1 MSGAVKRSSRVSER
15 LREELSALLRGLND
29 PRVVGALVTRV
40 EMPDDLQSAKVFVRR
55 ELGPGDE
62 KDRRDLIKGL
72 QAASGKL
79 RREAGQALGL
89 RYSPELR
96 FFYDDAQEA
105 VTRVEELLQEI
116 KRDESGKPS

>member
-15 LREELSALLRGLND
+15 MREELSALLRGLDD
-29 PRVVGALVTRV
+29 PRVLGVLVTRV

-55 ELGPGDE
+55 GLGPGNE
-62 KDRRDLIKGL
+62 RDRRDLVKGL
-72 QAASGKL
+72 TAASGKL

-89 RYSPELR
+89 RYSPALK

-105 VTRVEELLQEI
+105 VSRVEELLQEI
-116 KRDESGKPS
+116 KREDPNKPG

>member
-15 LREELSALLRGLND
+15 LREEISALLRGLND
-29 PRVVGALVTRV
+29 PRVLGALVTRV

-62 KDRRDLIKGL
+62 RDRRDLVKGL
-72 QAASGKL
+72 TAASGKL

-105 VTRVEELLQEI
+105 VSRVEELLQEI
-116 KRDESGKPS
+116 KRDEPGKLS

>member
-15 LREELSALLRGLND
+15 LREEFSALLRGLND
-29 PRVVGALVTRV
+29 PRVLGALVTRV

-62 KDRRDLIKGL
+62 KDRRDLVKGL
-72 QAASGKL
+72 TAASGKL

-105 VTRVEELLQEI
+105 VSRVEELLQEI
-116 KRDESGKPS
+116 KRGESSKPD